1 MNLKNI
7 QYLSVIGAGL
17 FLSAGVTSVEAS
29 SIKKDKTS
37 NSDTK
42 TLISQLEGHDTY
54 NGGEQIEWGDYT
66 LGRVIG
72 KSGSILFIRT
82 ESGAVFHADGGFCPG
97 SDVLVHQAEN
107 GRYHLVDKAHPQWIS
122 RLKSKYGWKRVET
135 SSALIKLLEL
145 ANINFQD
152 IDYFLVDNRTN
163 FQQETLAIFGIP
175 SHKILPLSFPLHIQA
190 TNLIVPS
197 FPGSIA
203 WMPSWS
209 CQYLKDKILGEK
221 AIVKNPQKKIY
232 ISRVRSSNRR
242 IINEIEVINLLLK
255 YGFEI
260 IHLELLTVA
269 KQAEL
274 LSQAKIVI
282 SPHGSGLSNLV
293 FCQPNTKVIEI
304 FAPNYVYPCY
314 WLVSNLVNLDYYYL
328 TGEIMGSKHFHQLL
342 YPDCRFEDIYLNC
355 QDLQQ
360 LLTTIDN

>member
-122 RLKSKYGWKRVET
+122 RLKADYGWKQVA
-135 SSALIKLLEL
+135 SSGSLNE
-145 ANINFQD
+145 
-152 IDYFLVDNRTN
+152 RTAAIWASMGQSSTTTREIPAREITPAPATTYTPVPEV
-163 FQQETLAIFGIP
+163 QQEYNQPI
-175 SHKILPLSFPLHIQA
+175 
-190 TNLIVPS
+190 
-197 FPGSIA
+197 
-203 WMPSWS
+203 
-209 CQYLKDKILGEK
+209 
-221 AIVKNPQKKIY
+221 
-232 ISRVRSSNRR
+232 R
-242 IINEIEVINLLLK
+242 
-255 YGFEI
+255 
-260 IHLELLTVA
+260 
-269 KQAEL
+269 
-274 LSQAKIVI
+274 
-282 SPHGSGLSNLV
+282 GL
-293 FCQPNTKVIEI
+293 
-304 FAPNYVYPCY
+304 
-314 WLVSNLVNLDYYYL
+314 W
-328 TGEIMGSKHFHQLL
+328 
-342 YPDCRFEDIYLNC
+342 
-355 QDLQQ
+355 
-360 LLTTIDN
+360 